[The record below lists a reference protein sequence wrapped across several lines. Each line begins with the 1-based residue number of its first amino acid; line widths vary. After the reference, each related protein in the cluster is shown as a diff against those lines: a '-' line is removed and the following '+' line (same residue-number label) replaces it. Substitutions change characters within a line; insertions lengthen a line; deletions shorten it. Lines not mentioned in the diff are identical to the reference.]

1 MFDNMMVAKNNFK
14 FENHS
19 ASGLLCKSMIKSKII
34 RFDKGSLWEDTIFS
48 LQPYIKDDCG
58 NRIKIIV
65 LQVLLVSDKGFVI
78 EYITEKDY
86 NEELG
91 YYLDAVQRKINL

>member
-1 MFDNMMVAKNNFK
+1 MFDNTITKTNIN

-34 RFDKGSLWEDTIFS
+34 RFDKGSRWEDTVFS
-48 LQPYIKDDCG
+48 FEPYIKVDDTK
-58 NRIKIIV
+58 IKIIV
-65 LQVLLVSDKGFVI
+65 LQVLLASNTSYIV
-78 EYITEKDY
+78 ECITEKDY

-91 YYLDAVQRKINL
+91 IK

>member
-1 MFDNMMVAKNNFK
+1 MFDNVIAKTNVI

-34 RFDKGSLWEDTIFS
+34 RFDKGTNWENTILSFN
-48 LQPYIKDDCG
+48 PYIRDDD
-58 NRIKIIV
+58 NNKIRLVV
-65 LQVLLVSDKGFVI
+65 LQALLVRNTSYIV
-78 EYITEKDY
+78 ECITEKDY

-91 YYLDAVQRKINL
+91 IE